1 MGLWEVTRFGE
12 GHEGEALSWD
22 WCPYKE
28 RYQRSCTS
36 SLPVGKSKK
45 EAVEKPARRFSPE
58 PNHAALPASRT
69 AKNTFLW
76 LKPLSLWYFVLAAGA
91 DSEGFSLSLLRC
103 APPCGMEGRGRR
115 EHNDA

>member
-1 MGLWEVTRFGE
+1 M
-12 GHEGEALSWD
+12 
-22 WCPYKE
+22 
-28 RYQRSCTS
+28 
-36 SLPVGKSKK
+36 GKSKK

-91 DSEGFSLSLLRC
+91 DSEGFSLSLLRR
-103 APPCGMEGRGRR
+103 APPCGMEGRGHR